1 MDKIKLK
8 KRVKLREK
16 FGDFFLDVSK
26 YLLTVIMLT
35 TLFDDLLT
43 ESWAKYTFSFLF
55 ILVSV
60 LLIVFYF
67 YKHS

>member
-1 MDKIKLK
+1 MYKIKLK

-43 ESWAKYTFSFLF
+43 ESWAKYIFSFLF
-55 ILVSV
+55 ISVSV